1 MDDNKKCSVC
11 QIEKSKSCFGFK
23 NKKLGRLHNRCK
35 ECQAVYHKIYY
46 KANKETYIEKS
57 KRNNS
62 KYKKQNKTF
71 VDQYKENKGCKFC
84 GETCSIC
91 LDFHHKDPTQKDRNI
106 SRMKNS
112 SHSIKAI
119 KKEIHK
125 CIVVCSNCHRKLHAG
140 MIQL

>member
-23 NKKLGRLHNRCK
+23 NKKIGRLQSRCK
-35 ECQAVYHKIYY
+35 ECQAYYHKIHYET
-46 KANKETYIEKS
+46 NKQIYLEKS
-57 KRNNS
+57 KRNNP
-62 KYKKQNKTF
+62 KYKDQNKKF
-71 VDQYKENKGCKFC
+71 INQYKETKGCKFC

-91 LDFHHKDPTQKDRNI
+91 LDFHHKDPKQKESNI
-106 SRMKNS
+106 SRMQNS

-119 KKEIHK
+119 QKEISK

-140 MIQL
+140 ILQI